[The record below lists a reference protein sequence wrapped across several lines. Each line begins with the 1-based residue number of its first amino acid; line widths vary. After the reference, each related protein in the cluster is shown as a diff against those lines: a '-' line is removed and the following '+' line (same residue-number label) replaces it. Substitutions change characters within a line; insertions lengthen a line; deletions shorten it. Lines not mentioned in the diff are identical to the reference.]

1 MWRSENA
8 LEESALSFYLVGPRH
23 QTQVV
28 HLDNKY
34 NYALSSLLSLY
45 AKKTKNSSLR
55 GNSKLPT
62 PGFPG
67 GSPSGVTSKF
77 FSSQIN
83 C

>member
-45 AKKTKNSSLR
+45 AKKKFI
-55 GNSKLPT
+55 SKRKQQ
-62 PGFPG
+62 
-67 GSPSGVTSKF
+67 TSHPRVPWRKP
-77 FSSQIN
+77 
-83 C
+83 